1 MPGLATPVAADAQE
15 CRLSS
20 EEAKGVLIVKS
31 AKPTQPFVSS
41 MPRRADGLA
50 GMLEPDARRCGMS
63 RTPGL
68 SWASGHAPMPPTV
81 GGEQWTENTEQ
92 LQQTDILLRP
102 STFHGLL
109 VLCSK
114 LPGDKWV
121 GEKKRVL

>member
-1 MPGLATPVAADAQE
+1 MQGGAACPGHQA
-15 CRLSS
+15 
-20 EEAKGVLIVKS
+20 
-31 AKPTQPFVSS
+31 
-41 MPRRADGLA
+41 
-50 GMLEPDARRCGMS
+50 
-63 RTPGL
+63 
-68 SWASGHAPMPPTV
+68 WAGHAPMPSTV